1 MSYQI
6 MINVDDTVYNNI
18 INNFKESEQDLIK
31 GTIINGLKEYIS
43 RNDYKVFKDMIF
55 KEIYSYSDDYE
66 LTNAF
71 SDILKSLDYS
81 ALQPIIDAGV
91 EVIKE
96 HYSDILIA
104 SIANIMI
111 RSIANSEENNSA
123 IFHGLGLNMDIIKN
137 EIKRSLEN
145 KK

>member
-6 MINVDDTVYNNI
+6 MINVDDNVYNNI

-111 RSIANSEENNSA
+111 RSITTSEENNSA

>member
-1 MSYQI
+1 MTHQI
-6 MINVDDTVYNNI
+6 IINIDDEMYNNI

-31 GTIINGLKEYIS
+31 DAIINGFKEYITK
-43 RNDYKVFKDMIF
+43 NDYKVFKDIVF
-55 KEIYSYSDDYE
+55 KESAYKYEGYE
-66 LTNAF
+66 LTNTF
-71 SDILKSLDYS
+71 SDILKNLDYS
-81 ALQPIIDAGV
+81 ALQPIVDAGV

-96 HYSDILIA
+96 HYSDILIT

-111 RSIANSEENNSA
+111 RSIANSEENSSA

>member
-43 RNDYKVFKDMIF
+43 RNNYKVFKDMIF

-96 HYSDILIA
+96 HYSDILIT

-111 RSIANSEENNSA
+111 RSIANSEENSSA